1 MRFYPFRDYSIRQKL
16 TMMAILASGTA
27 IFLACTALF
36 TYEQFV
42 SRENMVHSLSTQAEV
57 IGANS
62 ASAIL
67 FNDVTA
73 ATETL
78 AALNADAHIVSAG
91 IYTHAPQAF
100 ATYGQHE
107 KPSSDPRERFVDG
120 TEGFWFESDRLILFK
135 KIVFKGD
142 TIGTVIIE
150 SDLEA
155 MKARFRQYLVIIFCV
170 FLMSSSL
177 ALFISSRL
185 QRRITL
191 PLLSLMETV
200 QTVSLEKDYSIRAS
214 KGSQD
219 EIGVLVRAFNDMLEQ
234 IQQRDAA
241 LKKSSDEMEQ
251 RVYDRTAALNAVN
264 KELEAFSYSVSH
276 DLRAP
281 LRSIDGFSQM
291 LLEDYANHL
300 DADGKD
306 YLSRIRAASQ
316 RMGDLID
323 DLINLSRLSRFEMS
337 YQSVDLTEMALTIIA
352 DLQTLNPERQVTVQV
367 ADALVAQG
375 DPNLL
380 RVVMDNLLRNAWKY
394 SSKCAHAHIQF
405 GSTLYEGH
413 PAFFV
418 RDTGA
423 GFDMAHAGKLF
434 GAFQRLHA
442 ATEFEGTGIG
452 LATVQRIIHRHGGRV
467 WAMSKKNEGATFY
480 FTCCSQHELAR
491 DQSNERQAA

>member
-1 MRFYPFRDYSIRQKL
+1 MIAPFRDYSIRQKL
-16 TMMAILASGTA
+16 TMMVILASGTA
-27 IFLACTALF
+27 ILLACTALF

-42 SRENMVHSLSTQAEV
+42 SRENMVRSLSTQADV

-73 ATETL
+73 AAETL
-78 AALNADAHIVSAG
+78 EALKADTHIVSAG
-91 IYTHAPQAF
+91 IYTHSPQAF
-100 ATYGQHE
+100 ATYGRHE
-107 KPSSDPRERFVDG
+107 NVSFDQQERFADRND
-120 TEGFWFESDRLILFK
+120 GFWFESDHLILAK
-135 KIVFKGD
+135 KIVFKGE

-170 FLMSSSL
+170 FMMSASV
-177 ALFISSRL
+177 AVFISSRL

-191 PLLSLMETV
+191 PLLSLVETV
-200 QTVSLEKDYSIRAS
+200 QTVSLEKDYSIRATT
-214 KGSQD
+214 GSRD
-219 EIGVLVRAFNDMLEQ
+219 EMGVLVGAFNDMLEQ
-234 IQQRDAA
+234 IQQRDVA

-251 RVYDRTAALNAVN
+251 RVLDRTAALNAVN

-281 LRSIDGFSQM
+281 LRSIDGFSQV
-291 LLEDYANHL
+291 LLEDYEKQL

-306 YLSRIRAASQ
+306 HLARIRAASQ
-316 RMGDLID
+316 RMGHLID
-323 DLINLSRLSRFEMS
+323 DLINLSRVSRSEIS
-337 YQSVDLTEMALTIIA
+337 RQSVDLTGIVWTIVA
-352 DLQTLNPERQVTVQV
+352 DLQTMNPERQVTVQV

-380 RVVMDNLLRNAWKY
+380 RMVLENLLRNAWKY
-394 SSKCAHAHIQF
+394 SSKCEHAHIQF
-405 GSTLYEGH
+405 GSTRYEDEL
-413 PAFFV
+413 AFFV
-418 RDTGA
+418 RDNGA

-434 GAFQRLHA
+434 GAFQRMHA
-442 ATEFEGTGIG
+442 AKEFEGTGIG

-467 WAMSKKNEGATFY
+467 WAMSKIGEGATFY
-480 FTCCSQHELAR
+480 FTCSPRYESAEDQR
-491 DQSNERQAA
+491 DERRAA